1 MNLQFTII
9 TVCYN
14 VKNTIEKT
22 ILSVINQTY
31 PNIEYIIIDGGSTDG
46 TLEIIKKYSTQISY
60 WCSEKDNGIFD
71 AMNKGVNNSLNKN
84 GFVNFL
90 NAGDL
95 FYSKDT
101 IKKVAES
108 IKHDSLYACGIA
120 KYPNGRY
127 WSPISKYRINIKDI
141 YKGGNVNHQS
151 SFININLLKE
161 ENYDTR
167 YKIITDDLYFIK
179 KVGIEKVKYQ
189 TINLIISL
197 YDNTGISNDINKSN
211 FMIEERKLFIK
222 EHNLNVSSNLSKN
235 KIERFKEIILKLF
248 QWPFIRIFIEKRS
261 K

>member
-1 MNLQFTII
+1 MNIQFTII

-14 VKNTIEKT
+14 VINTIEKT

-46 TLEIIKKYSTQISY
+46 TLEIIKKYSNRISY

-71 AMNKGVNNSLNKN
+71 AMNKGVNKSLNKN

-90 NAGDL
+90 NAGDY
-95 FYSKDT
+95 FYSKNT

-108 IKHDSLYACGIA
+108 IKPDSLYVCGIA

-127 WSPISKYRINIKDI
+127 WSPISKYRINIKTI
-141 YKGGNVNHQS
+141 YKGGNANHQS
-151 SFININLLKE
+151 SFININLLRE

-197 YDNTGISNDINKSN
+197 YDDTGISNDTNRKIN
-211 FMIEERKLFIK
+211 MHEERKLFIK
-222 EHNLNVSSNLSKN
+222 EQNLNVSSNLGVN
-235 KIERFKEIILKLF
+235 NIERFKEILLKAF
-248 QWPFIRIFIEKRS
+248 QWSFIRIFIEKRS
-261 K
+261 I